1 MSKAVHKNTTKKHHL
16 SKVTRRRISRSLRS
30 YYKAHPGASKRLAA
44 GGRAAQAKGHKT
56 TAPLGD
62 DLGMCAF
69 TAAGLVVGGLTD
81 RQLVDA
87 YLSLS
92 PDDTGA
98 TIPEAVRYLG
108 QTPERAL
115 TFTPGTMLALAKPN
129 RAHAV
134 VIEEVT
140 EHGLWVMSWG
150 GLYFLGWD
158 FVDEY
163 GEDAWSLHTS
173 R

>member
-1 MSKAVHKNTTKKHHL
+1 VAKAVGKKATTKAQKASYRRFVRQINAYYKTHPKP
-16 SKVTRRRISRSLRS
+16 KVTK
-30 YYKAHPGASKRLAA
+30 KAT
-44 GGRAAQAKGHKT
+44 AKPTKT
-56 TAPLGD
+56 TAPLGGE
-62 DLGMCAF
+62 LGMCAF

-87 YLSLS
+87 YLSVS
-92 PDDTGA
+92 PEDTGA
-98 TIPEAVRYLG
+98 SIPEAVRYLG
-108 QTPERAL
+108 RTPEHAV

-134 VIEEVT
+134 VVDAVT
-140 EHGLWVMSWG
+140 EGGLWVTSWG
-150 GLYFLGWD
+150 MPYFLGWD

-163 GEDAWSLHTS
+163 GEDAWLA